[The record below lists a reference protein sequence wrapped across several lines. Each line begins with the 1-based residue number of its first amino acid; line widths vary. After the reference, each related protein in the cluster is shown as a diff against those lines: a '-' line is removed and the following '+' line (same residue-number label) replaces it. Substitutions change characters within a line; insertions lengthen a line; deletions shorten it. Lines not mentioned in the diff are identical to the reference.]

1 MKEDTDLG
9 RKVAQSLEHSCESL
23 SPKAVQRLAAMREQ
37 ALQAQKLGV
46 AEVRAANGKSGSVA
60 LSLLGVESS
69 HRRRYLLATLA
80 LLTGLATAFYWQQV
94 NETVDEMEEIDSA
107 LLADDLPPDAYLD
120 KGFSAWLSR
129 SQDSSVQ

>member
-9 RKVAQSLEHSCESL
+9 RKVAQSLEHSCEGL

-37 ALQAQKLGV
+37 ALLAQKLGV
-46 AEVRAANGKSGSVA
+46 AEVQTPNGKAGSLAVT
-60 LSLLGVESS
+60 LLGGEGS

-80 LLTGLATAFYWQQV
+80 LLTGLVTAFYWQQV

-120 KGFSAWLSR
+120 IGFTAWLSH

>member
-9 RKVAQSLEHSCESL
+9 RKIAQSLEKSSESL
-23 SPKAVQRLAAMREQ
+23 SPKAVQRLATMREQ
-37 ALQAQKLGV
+37 ALLVQKLGV
-46 AEVRAANGKSGSVA
+46 AEVLAANGKSGSVA
-60 LSLLGVESS
+60 LSLLGGEGS

-80 LLTGLATAFYWQQV
+80 LLTGLVTAFYWQQV